1 MTEKQYTP
9 MVIFQNYFTPYRH
22 KLFTEIAKKVKLTV
36 IYLQEPQEEGRV
48 WTEQQFEPQ
57 KIYTSIQLQN
67 KRLTS
72 VSPFNKIVWTTGL
85 EKIRGLLPKGAKV
98 VLLDNL
104 PTNFTMLRIIG
115 KLKHIPHKDRILW
128 NEQII
133 PHDGDSWLKNTYRKF
148 MTVILALNVNAV
160 LSFSAMT
167 TEYLKSLGI
176 PMTGQKVVRT
186 IQAVYTVEE
195 FEAIE
200 QESNKAVKSGKAM
213 GQKVLTFGFMG
224 YFSER
229 KGLKEML
236 TAIKYYKNPRARF
249 VLAGTGPMEDEL
261 KRAALQ
267 DPRIIMFPKY
277 VTEEEKTKNLLE
289 MTVHVVPSFKDP
301 WVLVVN
307 EAASRGVPT
316 IVSPNVGAKELVS
329 KIDKA
334 FVLDNNRAISIA
346 KAFTE
351 IEQRFANKKE
361 WSSVREKTF
370 EVASKWSIETAAEAF
385 RIIARVSS

>member
-1 MTEKQYTP
+1 

-22 KLFTEIAKKVKLTV
+22 KLFTEIAKRVKLTV
-36 IYLQEPQEEGRV
+36 IYLQEPKEEGRV
-48 WTEQQFEPQ
+48 WTEQHYAP
-57 KIYTSIQLQN
+57 KKDYTSVQLQN
-67 KRLTS
+67 KRIS
-72 VSPFNKIVWTTGL
+72 RIYPFSKVVWATGL
-85 EKIRGLLPKGAKV
+85 HRLSAFIPKGAKV
-98 VLLDNL
+98 LLLDNQ

-128 NEQII
+128 NEHII

-148 MTVILALNVNAV
+148 MTVLLALNVNTV

-186 IQAVYTVEE
+186 IQAVYT
-195 FEAIE
+195 E
-200 QESNKAVKSGKAM
+200 QEIKELKIKVEAEIVIP

-229 KGLKEML
+229 KGLKEFL
-236 TAIKYYKNPRARF
+236 TAIKYYKNPKARF
-249 VLAGTGPMEDEL
+249 VFAGTGPMEDEL
-261 KRAALQ
+261 KRAVTQ
-267 DPRIIMFPKY
+267 DPRIIMYPKY
-277 VTEEEKTKNLLE
+277 FTEEEKTRNLLE
-289 MTVHVVPSFKDP
+289 MTVHVVPSYKDP

-316 IVSPNVGAKELVS
+316 LVSPNVGAKELVS
-329 KIDKA
+329 KIDNS
-334 FVLDNNRAISIA
+334 FVLDDNRAISLA
-346 KAFTE
+346 KIFTE
-351 IEQRFANKKE
+351 IDQKFADKKW

-385 RIIARVSS
+385 MIIARASS